1 MGITNACA
9 VVSCVLGRCQS
20 TCISIFNGLPK
31 RAQRTLQLMKF
42 KLPAEPPV
50 ELRGRQWGR
59 RKVCCGGQFFML
71 IKGCSLRPPADEE
84 EKGAYHNFYAVM

>member
-20 TCISIFNGLPK
+20 TGISIFNGLPK

-50 ELRGRQWGR
+50 EASGSMGSSE
-59 RKVCCGGQFFML
+59 
-71 IKGCSLRPPADEE
+71 SLRRTIL
-84 EKGAYHNFYAVM
+84 YANQRVQPEASR